1 LINTLAMFL
10 AATNDDPSNDVVN
23 KLLTWGPGGI
33 VVLLFLLGLIVPKT
47 TVEMWREQLGK
58 EQEAHAK
65 TREALDRA
73 VQQGDAAREQA
84 NTLLTLLHELGH
96 GGTRPGVTYAP
107 SHDQTPLGS
116 GGGPQ
121 GH

>member
-1 LINTLAMFL
+1 MINAFTTILAV
-10 AATNDDPSNDVVN
+10 ASDEPSDDILN

-47 TVEMWREQLGK
+47 TIDMWREQLAK
-58 EQEAHAK
+58 EQEAHNK

-96 GGTRPGVTYAP
+96 GGSRPGVTYAP
-107 SHDQTPLGS
+107 SQGQSPLGS

-121 GH
+121 DH

>member
-1 LINTLAMFL
+1 MINTLTSML
-10 AATNDDPSNDVVN
+10 AAAADEPSSDLVN
-23 KLLTWGPGGI
+23 KLLAWGPGGI

-47 TVEMWREQLGK
+47 TVDMWREQLGK

-65 TREALDRA
+65 TREALDKA

-84 NTLLTLLHELGH
+84 NVLLTLLHELGH
-96 GGTRPGVTYAP
+96 GGNRPGVTYAP
-107 SHDQTPLGS
+107 SQDPAPLGT

>member
-1 LINTLAMFL
+1 MFNAFTTILAV
-10 AATNDDPSNDVVN
+10 ASDEPSNDILD

-47 TVEMWREQLGK
+47 TVDMWREQLAK
-58 EQEAHAK
+58 EQEAHAR

-84 NTLLTLLHELGH
+84 STLLTLLHELGH

-107 SHDQTPLGS
+107 SEDPAPLGS

>member
-1 LINTLAMFL
+1 MINAFTAIL
-10 AATNDDPSNDVVN
+10 AATSDEPSNDIVN

-47 TVEMWREQLGK
+47 TVDMWREQLAK
-58 EQEAHAK
+58 EQEAHNK

-96 GGTRPGVTYAP
+96 GGNRPGVTYAP
-107 SHDQTPLGS
+107 SQDPAPLGS

>member
-1 LINTLAMFL
+1 LINAFTTFL
-10 AATNDDPSNDVVN
+10 AVASDESSSDVLD

-47 TVEMWREQLGK
+47 TVDMWREQLAK
-58 EQEAHAK
+58 EQEAHDK

-84 NTLLTLLHELGH
+84 STLLTLLHELGH
-96 GGTRPGVTYAP
+96 GGNRPGVTYAP
-107 SHDQTPLGS
+107 SQDSAPLGS

>member
-1 LINTLAMFL
+1 MINTLTMFL
-10 AATNDDPSNDVVN
+10 AASSDEPTSDIVN
-23 KLLTWGPGGI
+23 KLIQWGPGGI
-33 VVLLFLLGLIVPKT
+33 VVLLFLLGLIVPKG
-47 TVEMWREQLGK
+47 TVDMWREQLAK
-58 EQEAHAK
+58 EQEAHTK

-107 SHDQTPLGS
+107 SPDQAPVGS

>member
-1 LINTLAMFL
+1 LINTLTTIL
-10 AATNDDPSNDVVN
+10 SATADEPSNDIVN
-23 KLLTWGPGGI
+23 KLLTWGPGGV
-33 VVLLFLLGLIVPKT
+33 VVLLFLTGLIVPKMA
-47 TVEMWREQLGK
+47 VELWREQLAK
-58 EQEAHAK
+58 EQEAHNK

-96 GGTRPGVTYAP
+96 GGTRPGAIYAP
-107 SHDQTPLGS
+107 SQDQSALGS

>member
-1 LINTLAMFL
+1 MINAFTTILAG
-10 AATNDDPSNDVVN
+10 ASDEPSDDILN
-23 KLLTWGPGGI
+23 KLLTWGPGGV

-47 TVEMWREQLGK
+47 TVDMWREQLAK
-58 EQEAHAK
+58 EQEAHNK

-96 GGTRPGVTYAP
+96 GGHRPGVTYAP
-107 SHDQTPLGS
+107 SQDPAPLGS

>member
-1 LINTLAMFL
+1 LIHAFTAVL
-10 AATNDDPSNDVVN
+10 AAASDEPSNDIIN

-33 VVLLFLLGLIVPKT
+33 VVILFLIGLIVPKT
-47 TVEMWREQLGK
+47 TVDMWREQLAK
-58 EQEAHAK
+58 EQEAHTK

-107 SHDQTPLGS
+107 SQDQAPLGS

>member
-1 LINTLAMFL
+1 LINTLTTIL
-10 AATNDDPSNDVVN
+10 AAASDEPSNDVVN
-23 KLLTWGPGGI
+23 KLITWGPGGV

-47 TVEMWREQLGK
+47 TVDMWREQLAK
-58 EQEAHAK
+58 EQEAHTK

-107 SHDQTPLGS
+107 SQDHAPLGS

>member
-1 LINTLAMFL
+1 ML
-10 AATNDDPSNDVVN
+10 AAAAADEPSNDLVN

-33 VVLLFLLGLIVPKT
+33 VVLLFLLGLIVPRA
-47 TVEMWREQLGK
+47 TVEMWREQLAK
-58 EQEAHAK
+58 EQEAHNK
-65 TREALDRA
+65 TREALDKA

-96 GGTRPGVTYAP
+96 GGNRPGVTYAP
-107 SHDQTPLGS
+107 SQDQAPLGA
-116 GGGPQ
+116 GGGSA

>member
-1 LINTLAMFL
+1 MINAFTTILAG
-10 AATNDDPSNDVVN
+10 ASDKPSDDILN

-47 TVEMWREQLGK
+47 TVDMWREQLAK
-58 EQEAHAK
+58 EQEAHNK

-96 GGTRPGVTYAP
+96 GGNRPGVTYAP
-107 SHDQTPLGS
+107 SQDPAPLGT

-121 GH
+121 RH